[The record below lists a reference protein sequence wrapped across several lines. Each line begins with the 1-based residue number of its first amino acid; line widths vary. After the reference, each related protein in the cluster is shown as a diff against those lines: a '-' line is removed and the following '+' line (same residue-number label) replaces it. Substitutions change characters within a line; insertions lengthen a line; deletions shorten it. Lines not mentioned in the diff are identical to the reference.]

1 MAKPPVHV
9 ADLNEGVTLVNVR
22 KNFDKN
28 LQELQNKMN
37 EMNELTVLAFE
48 KAFTAFKTQDVE
60 LALRVIDE
68 DSAIDNLDQEINQFA
83 VWLIAK
89 EQPFAT
95 DLRRIIASL
104 KITSDIERIADF
116 AVNIAKSTA
125 KIGITESLIN
135 ITDLEQMKEISLNM
149 LKKAVSAFI
158 NGNMILAKEVADLDD
173 QVDNLYAETYKKITE
188 FLRTHP
194 EDTTQLVQLL
204 FINRYLER
212 TADHITNIAESAA
225 YLIKG
230 QIYDLNQ

>member
-1 MAKPPVHV
+1 M
-9 ADLNEGVTLVNVR
+9 
-22 KNFDKN
+22 
-28 LQELQNKMN
+28 
-37 EMNELTVLAFE
+37 
-48 KAFTAFKTQDVE
+48 
-60 LALRVIDE
+60 
-68 DSAIDNLDQEINQFA
+68 
-83 VWLIAK
+83 WLIAK

-116 AVNIAKSTA
+116 AVNIAKATA
-125 KIGITESLIN
+125 RIGVTESLIT
-135 ITDLEQMKEISLNM
+135 ITKLEQMNEISLDM

-158 NGNMILAKEVADLDD
+158 DGDMALAKEVAELDD
-173 QVDNLYAETYKKITE
+173 QVDDYYAETYKKITE
-188 FLRTHP
+188 YLRANP
-194 EDTTQLVQLL
+194 EETTQLVQLL

>member
-1 MAKPPVHV
+1 MM
-9 ADLNEGVTLVNVR
+9 NVR

-28 LQELQNKMN
+28 LQELQNKMV
-37 EMNELTVLAFE
+37 EMNMLTLSAFE

-68 DSAIDNLDQEINQFA
+68 DTAIDNLDHEINQFA

-116 AVNIAKSTA
+116 AVNIAKATA
-125 KIGITESLIN
+125 KIGKTESLLN
-135 ITDLEQMKEISLNM
+135 ITKLEQMNETSIKMLN
-149 LKKAVSAFI
+149 LALSAFI
-158 NGNMILAKEVADLDD
+158 DGNMAFVKEVAGLDD
-173 QVDNLYAETYKKITE
+173 QVDDYYAVTYKRITE
-188 FLRTHP
+188 YLREHP
-194 EDTTQLVQLL
+194 EETTQLVQLL

>member
-1 MAKPPVHV
+1 MNA
-9 ADLNEGVTLVNVR
+9 R

-28 LQELQNKMN
+28 LQELQNKML
-37 EMNELTVLAFE
+37 EMNKLTISAFE
-48 KAFTAFKTQDVE
+48 KAFTAFKTQDIE

-68 DSAIDNLDQEINQFA
+68 DTAIDNLDQEINQFA

-116 AVNIAKSTA
+116 AVNIAKATA
-125 KIGITESLIN
+125 KIGKTESLMN
-135 ITDLEQMKEISLNM
+135 ITKLEQMNETSLKMLNM
-149 LKKAVSAFI
+149 AVSAFI
-158 NGNMILAKEVADLDD
+158 DGNMAFAKEVAALDD
-173 QVDNLYAETYKKITE
+173 IVDNAYAETYKSITE
-188 FLRTHP
+188 YLRQHP
-194 EDTTQLVQLL
+194 EETTQLVQLL
-204 FINRYLER
+204 FISRYLER

>member
-1 MAKPPVHV
+1 MM
-9 ADLNEGVTLVNVR
+9 NVR

-28 LQELQNKMN
+28 LAELQNKMN
-37 EMNELTVLAFE
+37 EMNKLTVAAFE
-48 KAFTAFKTQDVE
+48 KAFTAFQTQDVE

-68 DSAIDNLDQEINQFA
+68 DTAIDNLDQEINQYA

-116 AVNIAKSTA
+116 AVNIAKATA
-125 KIGITESLIN
+125 KIGKTQSLID
-135 ITDLEQMKEISLNM
+135 ITKLKEMNDISLKM
-149 LKKAVSAFI
+149 LQMAVSAFI
-158 NGNMILAKEVADLDD
+158 DENITIAKEVAAMDD
-173 QVDNLYAETYKKITE
+173 QVDDYYAETYKEITE
-188 FLRTHP
+188 YLRTHP
-194 EDTTQLVQLL
+194 EETTQLVQLL
-204 FINRYLER
+204 FINRFLER

-230 QIYDLNQ
+230 KIYDLNQKH

>member
-1 MAKPPVHV
+1 M
-9 ADLNEGVTLVNVR
+9 NVR
-22 KNFDKN
+22 KNFDDN
-28 LQELQNKMN
+28 LQELQQKML
-37 EMNELTVLAFE
+37 EMNELTVSAFE

-60 LALRVIDE
+60 LALKVIEE
-68 DSAIDNLDQEINQFA
+68 DTAIDNLDNEINQFA

-116 AVNIAKSTA
+116 AVNIAKATI
-125 KIGITESLIN
+125 KIGKSPSLEN
-135 ITDLEQMKEISLNM
+135 LTNFEQMKEISMNM
-149 LKKAVSAFI
+149 LKMAVTSFI
-158 NGNMILAKEVADLDD
+158 DGDITLVKEVADLDD
-173 QVDNLYAETYKKITE
+173 QVDNHYAETYKRITE
-188 FLRTHP
+188 DLKQNS
-194 EDTTQLVQLL
+194 EETTQLVQLL

-230 QIYDLNQ
+230 RIYDLNS

>member
-1 MAKPPVHV
+1 MM
-9 ADLNEGVTLVNVR
+9 NVR

-28 LQELQNKMN
+28 LAELQNKMN
-37 EMNELTVLAFE
+37 EMNKLTVAAFE
-48 KAFTAFKTQDVE
+48 KAFTAFQTQDVE

-68 DSAIDNLDQEINQFA
+68 DTAIDNLDREINQYA

-116 AVNIAKSTA
+116 AVNIAKATA
-125 KIGITESLIN
+125 KIGKTESLIN
-135 ITDLEQMKEISLNM
+135 ITKLKEMNDISLKM
-149 LKKAVSAFI
+149 LQMAVSAFI
-158 NGNMILAKEVADLDD
+158 EGNITIAKEVAALDD
-173 QVDNLYAETYKKITE
+173 KVDNYYAETYKEITE
-188 FLRTHP
+188 YLRTHP
-194 EDTTQLVQLL
+194 EETTQLVQLL

>member
-1 MAKPPVHV
+1 M
-9 ADLNEGVTLVNVR
+9 NTR

-28 LQELQNKMN
+28 LQELQSKMN
-37 EMNELTVLAFE
+37 EMNELTVSAFE

-68 DSAIDNLDQEINQFA
+68 DTAIDNLDHEINQYA

-125 KIGITESLIN
+125 KIGKTESLIG
-135 ITDLEQMKEISLNM
+135 ITKLEQMKETSLKM
-149 LKKAVSAFI
+149 LKMGVSAFI
-158 NGNMILAKEVADLDD
+158 DGNMALAKEVAGLDD
-173 QVDNLYAETYKKITE
+173 SVDDHYAETYKNITE
-188 FLRTHP
+188 YLREHP
-194 EDTTQLVQLL
+194 EETTQLVQLL
-204 FINRYLER
+204 FINRFLER

-230 QIYDLNQ
+230 QIYDLG

>member
-1 MAKPPVHV
+1 MNA
-9 ADLNEGVTLVNVR
+9 R

-28 LQELQNKMN
+28 LQELQNKML
-37 EMNELTVLAFE
+37 EMNKLTISAFE
-48 KAFTAFKTQDVE
+48 KAFTAFKTQDIE

-68 DSAIDNLDQEINQFA
+68 DTAIDNLDQEINQFA

-116 AVNIAKSTA
+116 AVNIAKATA
-125 KIGITESLIN
+125 KIGKTESLMN
-135 ITDLEQMKEISLNM
+135 ITKLEQMNETSLKMLNM
-149 LKKAVSAFI
+149 AVSAFI
-158 NGNMILAKEVADLDD
+158 DGNMALAKEVAALDD
-173 QVDNLYAETYKKITE
+173 QVDNAYAETYKSITE
-188 FLRTHP
+188 YLRQHP
-194 EDTTQLVQLL
+194 EETTQLVQLL
-204 FINRYLER
+204 FINRFLER

>member
-1 MAKPPVHV
+1 M
-9 ADLNEGVTLVNVR
+9 NVR
-22 KNFDKN
+22 KSFDKN
-28 LQELQNKMN
+28 LQELQKKMM
-37 EMNELTVLAFE
+37 EMNELTVSAFE
-48 KAFTAFKTQDVE
+48 KAYTAFKTQDIE

-68 DSAIDNLDQEINQFA
+68 DTAIDNLDQEINEYS

-116 AVNIAKSTA
+116 AVNIARSTA
-125 KIGITESLIN
+125 KIGKTESLL
-135 ITDLEQMKEISLNM
+135 DLTNFDQMKETTLKM
-149 LKKAVSAFI
+149 LKMAVSAFI
-158 NGNMILAKEVADLDD
+158 DEDMALAKEVGALDKG
-173 QVDNLYAETYKKITE
+173 VDNHYAESYKKITE
-188 FLRTHP
+188 YLREHP
-194 EDTTQLVQLL
+194 EATTQLVQLL

-230 QIYDLNQ
+230 KIYDLN

>member
-1 MAKPPVHV
+1 M
-9 ADLNEGVTLVNVR
+9 T
-22 KNFDKN
+22 
-28 LQELQNKMN
+28 
-37 EMNELTVLAFE
+37 EMNELTVAAFE

-68 DSAIDNLDQEINQFA
+68 DTAIDNLDREINQYA

-95 DLRRIIASL
+95 DLRRIISSL

-116 AVNIAKSTA
+116 AVNIAKATA
-125 KIGITESLIN
+125 KIGITESLMN
-135 ITDLEQMKEISLNM
+135 ITNLEQMKEVSLDM
-149 LKKAVSAFI
+149 LKKSLSAFI
-158 NGNMILAKEVADLDD
+158 NEDMALAKEVGALDD
-173 QVDNLYAETYKKITE
+173 KVDNHYAETYKAITE
-188 FLRTHP
+188 HLREHP
-194 EDTTQLVQLL
+194 EETTQLVQLL

-230 QIYDLNQ
+230 RIYDLG

>member
-1 MAKPPVHV
+1 MM
-9 ADLNEGVTLVNVR
+9 NVR

-28 LQELQNKMN
+28 LQQLQNKMM
-37 EMNELTVLAFE
+37 EMNALTVSAFE

-68 DSAIDNLDQEINQFA
+68 DTAIDNLDQEINQLA

-116 AVNIAKSTA
+116 AVNIAKATA
-125 KIGITESLIN
+125 KIGKTESLIN
-135 ITDLEQMKEISLNM
+135 ITSLEKMNEVSLDM
-149 LKKAVSAFI
+149 LKKAVTAFI
-158 NGNMILAKEVADLDD
+158 DGNMELAKEVAALDD
-173 QVDNLYAETYKKITE
+173 QVDDAYAVTYKSITE
-188 FLRTHP
+188 YLRTHP
-194 EDTTQLVQLL
+194 EETTQLVQLL
-204 FINRYLER
+204 FINRFLER

>member
-1 MAKPPVHV
+1 MNA
-9 ADLNEGVTLVNVR
+9 R
-22 KNFDKN
+22 KNFDN
-28 LQELQNKMN
+28 SLQELQNKMM
-37 EMNELTVLAFE
+37 EMNELAVSAFE
-48 KAFTAFKTQDVE
+48 KAFTAFKDQNVE
-60 LALRVIDE
+60 LALKVIE
-68 DSAIDNLDQEINQFA
+68 DDTAIDNLDIEINQFA

-116 AVNIAKSTA
+116 ASNIAKATI
-125 KIGITESLIN
+125 KIGKSHSLISLTN
-135 ITDLEQMKEISLNM
+135 LEQMKEISMNM
-149 LKKAVSAFI
+149 LQMAVTSFI
-158 NGNMILAKEVADLDD
+158 DGDISLVKEVADLDD
-173 QVDNLYAETYKKITE
+173 QVDNHYAETYNRITE
-188 FLRTHP
+188 ALKQNS

-230 QIYDLNQ
+230 QIYDLNS

>member
-1 MAKPPVHV
+1 MM
-9 ADLNEGVTLVNVR
+9 NVR

-28 LQELQNKMN
+28 LQELQNKML
-37 EMNELTVLAFE
+37 EMNKLTISAFE

-68 DSAIDNLDQEINQFA
+68 DTAIDNLDQEINQFA

-116 AVNIAKSTA
+116 AVNIAKATA
-125 KIGITESLIN
+125 KIGKAESLLN
-135 ITDLEQMKEISLNM
+135 ITNLEQMNETSLKMLNM
-149 LKKAVSAFI
+149 AVSAFI
-158 NGNMILAKEVADLDD
+158 DGNMEFAKEVAGLDD
-173 QVDNLYAETYKKITE
+173 QVDNHYAETYKSITE
-188 FLRTHP
+188 YLRIHP
-194 EDTTQLVQLL
+194 EQTTQLVQLL
-204 FINRYLER
+204 FINRFLER

>member
-1 MAKPPVHV
+1 M
-9 ADLNEGVTLVNVR
+9 NVR
-22 KNFDKN
+22 KSFDKN
-28 LQELQNKMN
+28 LQELQNKMI
-37 EMNELTVLAFE
+37 EMNELTVSAFE
-48 KAFTAFKTQDVE
+48 KAYTAFKTQDVE

-68 DSAIDNLDQEINQFA
+68 DSAIDNLDQEINEYA

-116 AVNIAKSTA
+116 AVNIARSTA
-125 KIGITESLIN
+125 KIGKTESLVDITN
-135 ITDLEQMKEISLNM
+135 IEEMKEIVLKM
-149 LKKAVSAFI
+149 LKMALSAFI
-158 NGNMILAKEVADLDD
+158 DGDIKLAKEAGKLDEK
-173 QVDNLYAETYKKITE
+173 VDNYYADSYKKITT
-188 FLRTHP
+188 FLREHR

-212 TADHITNIAESAA
+212 SGDHITNIAESAA

-230 QIYDLNQ
+230 QIYDFN

>member
-1 MAKPPVHV
+1 M
-9 ADLNEGVTLVNVR
+9 NVR

-28 LQELQNKMN
+28 LQQLQNKMM
-37 EMNELTVLAFE
+37 EMNALTVSAFE

-68 DSAIDNLDQEINQFA
+68 DTVIDNLDHEINQFA

-89 EQPFAT
+89 ETPFAT

-116 AVNIAKSTA
+116 AVNIAKATA
-125 KIGITESLIN
+125 KIGNTESLIN
-135 ITDLEQMKEISLNM
+135 ITSLEKMNEVSLDM
-149 LKKAVSAFI
+149 LKKAVTAFI
-158 NGNMILAKEVADLDD
+158 DGNMEYAKEVAALDD
-173 QVDNLYAETYKKITE
+173 IVDNAYAETYKSITE
-188 FLRTHP
+188 YLRTHP
-194 EDTTQLVQLL
+194 EQTTQLVQLL

>member
-1 MAKPPVHV
+1 M
-9 ADLNEGVTLVNVR
+9 NVR

-28 LQELQNKMN
+28 LEELQNKMT
-37 EMNELTVLAFE
+37 EMNELTVSAFE

-68 DSAIDNLDQEINQFA
+68 DTAIDNLDQEINQFA
-83 VWLIAK
+83 VWLMAK

-116 AVNIAKSTA
+116 AVNIAKATA

-135 ITDLEQMKEISLNM
+135 ITNLEQMKEISLDM

-158 NGNMILAKEVADLDD
+158 DGNMALAKEVAAWTMKSTITMLKHI
-173 QVDNLYAETYKKITE
+173 KKLLNIYVNIQKKQHSSYNYYSSIVILNELLTTLQISPKA
-188 FLRTHP
+188 LR
-194 EDTTQLVQLL
+194 
-204 FINRYLER
+204 I
-212 TADHITNIAESAA
+212 
-225 YLIKG
+225 
-230 QIYDLNQ
+230 

>member
-1 MAKPPVHV
+1 MM
-9 ADLNEGVTLVNVR
+9 NVR

-28 LQELQNKMN
+28 LAELQNKMN
-37 EMNELTVLAFE
+37 EMNRLTVAAFE
-48 KAFTAFKTQDVE
+48 KAFTAFQTQDIE

-68 DSAIDNLDQEINQFA
+68 DTAIDNLDHEINQYA

-116 AVNIAKSTA
+116 AVNIAKATA
-125 KIGITESLIN
+125 KIGKTESLVN
-135 ITDLEQMKEISLNM
+135 ITKLEEMNKISLTM
-149 LKKAVSAFI
+149 LKMAVSAFI
-158 NGNMILAKEVADLDD
+158 EGNMKDAKEVAAMDD
-173 QVDNLYAETYKKITE
+173 QVDNYYAETYKSITGY
-188 FLRTHP
+188 LREHP
-194 EDTTQLVQLL
+194 EETTQLVQLL

>member
-1 MAKPPVHV
+1 M
-9 ADLNEGVTLVNVR
+9 NVR

-28 LQELQNKMN
+28 LAELQKKMT
-37 EMNELTVLAFE
+37 EMNRLTVCAFE

-60 LALRVIDE
+60 LALKVIDE
-68 DSAIDNLDQEINQFA
+68 DTAIDNLDQEINQYA

-116 AVNIAKSTA
+116 AVNIAKATA
-125 KIGITESLIN
+125 RIGVTESLIT
-135 ITDLEQMKEISLNM
+135 ITKLEQMNEISLDM
-149 LKKAVSAFI
+149 LNKAVSAFLD
-158 NGNMILAKEVADLDD
+158 GDMALAKEVAQLDD
-173 QVDNLYAETYKKITE
+173 QVDDYYAVTYKKITE
-188 FLRTHP
+188 YLRANP
-194 EDTTQLVQLL
+194 EETTQLVQLL

>member
-1 MAKPPVHV
+1 M
-9 ADLNEGVTLVNVR
+9 NVR

-28 LQELQNKMN
+28 LQDLQSKMN
-37 EMNELTVLAFE
+37 EMNELSISAFE

-60 LALRVIDE
+60 LALKVIDE
-68 DSAIDNLDQEINQFA
+68 DSVIDNLDNEINQYA

-116 AVNIAKSTA
+116 AVNIAKATV
-125 KIGITESLIN
+125 KIGKTESLIN
-135 ITDLEQMKEISLNM
+135 ITQLEQMKEVSMKM
-149 LKKAVSAFI
+149 LKMGVTSFI
-158 NGNMILAKEVADLDD
+158 EEDMALAKEVGDLDD
-173 QVDNLYAETYKKITE
+173 QVDNYYAETYKSITE

-204 FINRYLER
+204 FINRFLER

-225 YLIKG
+225 YLVKG
-230 QIYDLNQ
+230 QIYDLG

>member
-1 MAKPPVHV
+1 M
-9 ADLNEGVTLVNVR
+9 NVR

-28 LQELQNKMN
+28 LAELQNKMN
-37 EMNELTVLAFE
+37 EMNRLTVCAFE

-68 DSAIDNLDQEINQFA
+68 DTAIDNLDKEINEFA

-116 AVNIAKSTA
+116 AVNIAKATA
-125 KIGITESLIN
+125 RIGVTESLLS
-135 ITDLEQMKEISLNM
+135 ITKLEQMNEISLNM

-158 NGNMILAKEVADLDD
+158 DENMALAKEVAELDD
-173 QVDNLYAETYKKITE
+173 KVDNFYAETYKEITE
-188 FLRTHP
+188 YLRSHP
-194 EDTTQLVQLL
+194 EETTQLVQLL
-204 FINRYLER
+204 FVNRYLER

-230 QIYDLNQ
+230 KIYDLNQ

>member
-1 MAKPPVHV
+1 MM
-9 ADLNEGVTLVNVR
+9 NVR
-22 KNFDKN
+22 KNFDQN

-37 EMNELTVLAFE
+37 HMNDLTISAFE
-48 KAFTAFKTQDVE
+48 KAFTAFKNQDVE

-68 DSAIDNLDQEINQFA
+68 DSAIDNLDNEINQYA

-116 AVNIAKSTA
+116 AVNIAKATA
-125 KIGITESLIN
+125 KIGKTESLIN
-135 ITDLEQMKEISLNM
+135 ITHLEQMKELSMRM
-149 LKKAVSAFI
+149 LKMAVSSFI
-158 NGNMILAKEVADLDD
+158 EENMVLAKEVGDLDD
-173 QVDNLYAETYKKITE
+173 QVDNHYAETYKSITE

-204 FINRYLER
+204 FINRFLER

-230 QIYDLNQ
+230 QIYDLG

>member
-1 MAKPPVHV
+1 M
-9 ADLNEGVTLVNVR
+9 NTR

-28 LQELQNKMN
+28 LQELQNKMT
-37 EMNELTVLAFE
+37 EMNELTVSAFE

-68 DSAIDNLDQEINQFA
+68 DTAIDNLDQEINQYA

-95 DLRRIIASL
+95 DLRRIISSL

-116 AVNIAKSTA
+116 AVNIAKATA
-125 KIGITESLIN
+125 KIGVTESLIN
-135 ITDLEQMKEISLNM
+135 ITKLEEMKELSLKM
-149 LKKAVSAFI
+149 LKMSLTAFI
-158 NGNMILAKEVADLDD
+158 DGDMALAKEVGAMDD
-173 QVDNLYAETYKKITE
+173 KVDDFYSETYKKITGY
-188 FLRTHP
+188 LRENP
-194 EDTTQLVQLL
+194 EETTQLVQLL
-204 FINRYLER
+204 FVNRYLER

-230 QIYDLNQ
+230 QIYDLG

>member
-1 MAKPPVHV
+1 MM
-9 ADLNEGVTLVNVR
+9 NVR

-28 LQELQNKMN
+28 LQQLQNKML
-37 EMNELTVLAFE
+37 EMNALTVSAFE

-68 DSAIDNLDQEINQFA
+68 DTAIDNLDHEINQFA

-116 AVNIAKSTA
+116 AVNIAKATA
-125 KIGITESLIN
+125 KIGKTESLIN
-135 ITDLEQMKEISLNM
+135 ITSLEQMNEVSLNM
-149 LKKAVSAFI
+149 LKKAVTAFI
-158 NGNMILAKEVADLDD
+158 DGNMELAKEVAALDD
-173 QVDNLYAETYKKITE
+173 QVDDAYAQNYKSITE
-188 FLRTHP
+188 YLRQHP
-194 EDTTQLVQLL
+194 EETTQLVQLL
-204 FINRYLER
+204 FINRFLER